1 MIILALWIVAVV
13 VGTSVGSAK
22 GHGAAGFFLSLLLA
36 WFGVVIVLL
45 LPRRPRTI
53 NVNLKSELPP
63 PPPSFTADERAYYK
77 AHTPKGK

>member
-22 GHGAAGFFLSLLLA
+22 GHGLAGFFLALFLS
-36 WFGVVIVLL
+36 WFGVIIVLL
-45 LPRRPRTI
+45 LPHSGPRTI
-53 NVNLKSELPP
+53 NVNIKSELPP
-63 PPPSFTADERAYYK
+63 KFSDGERAYYA